1 MTAVEL
7 PVLPDLGLPA
17 EVELPVMPE
26 QLDEQALLD
35 FPELPAAWKAPGL
48 PELPGSGTLQE
59 LPDLLGWPGL
69 GSPGLPGQMNFLEL
83 LALKL
88 PAAWKAPGL
97 PELPGS
103 GPLQELDELPPPF
116 PAF

>member
-1 MTAVEL
+1 MGGIPRLTAVEL
-7 PVLPDLGLPA
+7 PVLPDLGLLA

-26 QLDEQALLD
+26 QLAEQALLD
-35 FPELPAAWKAPGL
+35 FPELPA
-48 PELPGSGTLQE
+48 ELEPLALQE
-59 LPDLLGWPGL
+59 LPDLLGWPD
-69 GSPGLPGQMNFLEL
+69 FLEL

-103 GPLQELDELPPPF
+103 GTLQELDELPPPF

>member
-1 MTAVEL
+1 MGGIPRLTAVEL
-7 PVLPDLGLPA
+7 PVLPDLGLLA
-17 EVELPVMPE
+17 
-26 QLDEQALLD
+26 EQALLD
-35 FPELPAAWKAPGL
+35 FPELPA
-48 PELPGSGTLQE
+48 ELEPLALQE

-69 GSPGLPGQMNFLEL
+69 GSPGLPEQMNFLEL

-88 PAAWKAPGL
+88 PAPWKAPGL

-103 GPLQELDELPPPF
+103 GTLQELDELPPPF

>member
-7 PVLPDLGLPA
+7 PVLPDLGLLA

-26 QLDEQALLD
+26 QLAEQALLD
-35 FPELPAAWKAPGL
+35 FP
-48 PELPGSGTLQE
+48 
-59 LPDLLGWPGL
+59 
-69 GSPGLPGQMNFLEL
+69 EL

-103 GPLQELDELPPPF
+103 GTLQELDELPPPF

>member
-7 PVLPDLGLPA
+7 PVLPDLGLLA

-26 QLDEQALLD
+26 QLAEQEPLA
-35 FPELPAAWKAPGL
+35 
-48 PELPGSGTLQE
+48 LQE

-103 GPLQELDELPPPF
+103 GTLQELDELPPPF

>member
-7 PVLPDLGLPA
+7 PVLPDLGLLA

-26 QLDEQALLD
+26 QLAEQALLD
-35 FPELPAAWKAPGL
+35 FPELPA
-48 PELPGSGTLQE
+48 ELEPLALQE
-59 LPDLLGWPGL
+59 LPDLLGW
-69 GSPGLPGQMNFLEL
+69 PGLPGQMNFLEL

-103 GPLQELDELPPPF
+103 GTLQELDELPPPF